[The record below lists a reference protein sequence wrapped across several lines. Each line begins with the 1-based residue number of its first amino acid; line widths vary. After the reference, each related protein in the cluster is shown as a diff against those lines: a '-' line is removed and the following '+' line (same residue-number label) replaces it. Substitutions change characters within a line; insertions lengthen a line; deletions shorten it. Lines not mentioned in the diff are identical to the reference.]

1 MCFLHSLLVN
11 LPLLDSL
18 KEKFIYR
25 ELDCFLGVNNDE
37 LDALEGNDLVDE
49 ATGDIF
55 ALF

>member
-1 MCFLHSLLVN
+1 

-18 KEKFIYR
+18 EEKFICR
-25 ELDCFLGVNNDE
+25 ELNCFLRVKNDE

-49 ATGDIF
+49 AIGDIF